1 MRGWN
6 IGLQLD
12 MNYTETLE
20 DMDRY
25 ITIVQY
31 NVLFIVILFNIFKQ
45 YCMIFFY
52 VLILT
57 TNLCFAS
64 LFLAKIKGIVKFE
77 LYYIF

>member
-31 NVLFIVILFNIFKQ
+31 NVLFIVILFNIFKE
-45 YCMIFFY
+45 YCMIFFH

-57 TNLCFAS
+57 TNLCFV
-64 LFLAKIKGIVKFE
+64 LHPFFGKNKRNC
-77 LYYIF
+77 